1 MTPEQLKR
9 AKEQATLM
17 LIRTNQ
23 ALPQPRQKRKPRTFA
38 PRTLP
43 VGVYPSG
50 LPDKPFRAGVSI
62 GGRLIWLGHFEVMED
77 AERAVLER
85 KEQK

>member
-43 VGVYPSG
+43 VGVYHSG
-50 LPDKPFRAGVSI
+50 YPDNPYRARVNVGGKLI
-62 GGRLIWLGHFEVMED
+62 GLGHFKTVED